1 MNKDQK
7 TKDDF
12 GNMIRKWRLR
22 RNYGLRD
29 FAKLIGINPADLS
42 RIESSTL
49 ELEFQ
54 DLKKRIAAIMDK
66 KTK

>member
-12 GNMIRKWRLR
+12 GKMIRKWRLR
-22 RNYGLRD
+22 RKYGLRD

-42 RIESSTL
+42 RIENPDSDL
-49 ELEFQ
+49 KFQ
-54 DLKKRIAAIMDK
+54 DLKKRIAAIRDK
-66 KTK
+66 K